1 MLQTAFTRLIGLRH
15 PIMQA
20 PLGGGITSPEL
31 VAAVSNAGGLG
42 VLALGGQPPEL
53 IRAAIR
59 RTRQLTDKPFGV
71 NLLLQPELYQP
82 AQAETCFEEHVPVL
96 SLFWGDPGPCV
107 AAAHAAGTKVM
118 VQVGSVEEARAA
130 QAAGA
135 DVIVAQGVE
144 AGGHV
149 RGQISTLVLVPLV
162 VAAVRPLPVVA
173 AGGIADAS
181 GLAAVLALGAAGAA
195 LGTRFLASTESAAHA
210 EYKQRVLRASAG
222 DTFHGELF
230 DIGWPDAPHRV
241 LRNSVVDDWEKANRP
256 ASGQR
261 PGEGEVIGEARFG
274 ELSFPVPRYG
284 AFLPTAEFRGDVE
297 KSALYAGQSCGL
309 VNELRPAAAIVEEIA
324 RDAEAL
330 ICGLPA
336 QLCAG
341 PR

>member
-15 PIMQA
+15 PVMQA

-42 VLALGGQPPEL
+42 VLALGGQPPEM
-53 IRAAIR
+53 IRACIR
-59 RTRQLTDKPFGV
+59 RTRELTDRAFGV

-82 AQAETCFEEHVPVL
+82 GQAEACYEEHVPVL
-96 SLFWGDPGPCV
+96 SLFWGDPTPYV
-107 AAAHAAGTKVM
+107 SAAHAVGTKVM

-149 RGQISTLVLVPLV
+149 RGEIGTLVLVPLV

-181 GLAAVLALGAAGAA
+181 GLAAALALGAAGAA
-195 LGTRFLASTESAAHA
+195 LGTRFLASTESAAHP
-210 EYKQRVLRASAG
+210 EYKQRVLHASAG

-230 DIGWPDAPHRV
+230 DIGWPHAPHRV
-241 LRNSVVDDWEKANRP
+241 LRNSVVDDWEKAARP
-256 ASGQR
+256 VSGQR

-274 ELSFPVPRYG
+274 DFTFPVPRYG
-284 AFLPTAEFRGDVE
+284 AFLPTAEFRGAVE

-309 VNELRPAAAIVEEIA
+309 VNDLRPAAAIVEEIA
-324 RDAEAL
+324 REAEA
-330 ICGLPA
+330 IIRRLPVEV
-336 QLCAG
+336 CSED
-341 PR
+341 R